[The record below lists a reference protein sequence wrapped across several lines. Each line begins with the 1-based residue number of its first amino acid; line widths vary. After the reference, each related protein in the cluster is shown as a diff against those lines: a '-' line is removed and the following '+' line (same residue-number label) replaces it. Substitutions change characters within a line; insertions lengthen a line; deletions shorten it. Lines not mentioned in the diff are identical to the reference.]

1 MCSSNVQEL
10 QKKQYGIIVF
20 IRLLDG
26 TSKRLIPRSLLILF
40 PSSRKTFTSSFNLR
54 DQLHKAT

>member
-10 QKKQYGIIVF
+10 QKKRYGIIVF

-26 TSKRLIPRSLLILF
+26 TSKGWIPQSLLILF
-40 PSSRKTFTSSFNLR
+40 PYSGKTFTSSFDLR